1 MFYIVFTEDRY
12 VELKHFIHNVCI
24 LLFYIFFLFIRMCVC
39 NIYFLEMRYIHKQLR
54 EQRILNCIV
63 ASIYGGFRELKLD

>member
-12 VELKHFIHNVCI
+12 VELKHFIHNICI

-39 NIYFLEMRYIHKQLR
+39 NIYFLEMRYSQTITRAAH
-54 EQRILNCIV
+54 
-63 ASIYGGFRELKLD
+63 FKLYRRVNLWRLP